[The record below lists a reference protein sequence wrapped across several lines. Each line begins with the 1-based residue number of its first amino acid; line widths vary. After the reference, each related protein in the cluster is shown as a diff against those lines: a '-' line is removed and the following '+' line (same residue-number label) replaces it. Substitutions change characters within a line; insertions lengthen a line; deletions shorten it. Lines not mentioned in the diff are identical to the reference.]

1 MKFAFL
7 ILFSNL
13 IFAQQQSQI
22 FSSLNKT
29 PISYVNIWCNNSNF
43 GTSSD
48 VNGIFSKENFNVNDT
63 LLFTAVGFESKR
75 IILKNISNELFL
87 NPITEE
93 LKEVVLLSKKKI
105 KLKTKKIKKADYIVA
120 FAEKDPATVFARF
133 LPFKEEFREA
143 PFINKIKISTFTGE
157 RNTFLNI
164 HIYDVGENGEPKN
177 HLVLNNIIFY
187 PEKGSN
193 ISEIDV
199 SSLNI
204 EFPETGIFIGV
215 EVPKIE
221 QNKITVEK
229 EYRTDKKD
237 VKGYSV
243 FQPLIKMTDAEDIK
257 DTWSYRNG
265 EWKINK
271 KFSLPIQIELTN

>member
-1 MKFAFL
+1 
-7 ILFSNL
+7 
-13 IFAQQQSQI
+13 
-22 FSSLNKT
+22 
-29 PISYVNIWCNNSNF
+29 
-43 GTSSD
+43 
-48 VNGIFSKENFNVNDT
+48 
-63 LLFTAVGFESKR
+63 
-75 IILKNISNELFL
+75 
-87 NPITEE
+87 
-93 LKEVVLLSKKKI
+93 
-105 KLKTKKIKKADYIVA
+105 
-120 FAEKDPATVFARF
+120 
-133 LPFKEEFREA
+133 
-143 PFINKIKISTFTGE
+143 
-157 RNTFLNI
+157 
-164 HIYDVGENGEPKN
+164 
-177 HLVLNNIIFY
+177 
-187 PEKGSN
+187 
-193 ISEIDV
+193 
-199 SSLNI
+199 LNI